1 MNINASTSFTVEQ
14 QSGNRNKTQPKS
26 DKASSSRSFS
36 FVQKRKCFSRK
47 KADLVLD
54 IGGMYIMDS
63 RNRYFKPLKTRSKK
77 LKSDKIEILFARC
90 NKF

>member
-36 FVQKRKCFSRK
+36 FIEKRKCFSRK

-54 IGGMYIMDS
+54 IDGMYNGFEESIFQAVKNS
-63 RNRYFKPLKTRSKK
+63 EQEVEKR
-77 LKSDKIEILFARC
+77 
-90 NKF
+90 

>member
-36 FVQKRKCFSRK
+36 FIRKRKCFSRK

-54 IGGMYIMDS
+54 IAGMYNGFEESIFQAVKNS
-63 RNRYFKPLKTRSKK
+63 EQEVEKR
-77 LKSDKIEILFARC
+77 
-90 NKF
+90 

>member
-36 FVQKRKCFSRK
+36 FVQKKKCFSRK

-54 IGGMYIMDS
+54 IGGMYNGFEESIFQAVKNS
-63 RNRYFKPLKTRSKK
+63 EQEVEKR
-77 LKSDKIEILFARC
+77 
-90 NKF
+90 

>member
-36 FVQKRKCFSRK
+36 FTQKRKCFSRK
-47 KADLVLD
+47 KADLD
-54 IGGMYIMDS
+54 IGGMYNGFEESIFQAVKNS
-63 RNRYFKPLKTRSKK
+63 EQEVEKR
-77 LKSDKIEILFARC
+77 
-90 NKF
+90 

>member
-36 FVQKRKCFSRK
+36 FIRKRKCFSRK

-54 IGGMYIMDS
+54 IGGMYNGFEESIFQVVKNS
-63 RNRYFKPLKTRSKK
+63 EQEVEKR
-77 LKSDKIEILFARC
+77 
-90 NKF
+90 